1 MSGET
6 GAKESLLARIDNE
19 REQWQRLVT
28 EIGQDR
34 MEEPGPMGEW
44 TFKDL
49 AAHLTGW
56 RERTLAR
63 LDAGPGQEAQL
74 PWPAEL
80 DDDDEAVNQWLYER
94 DRDRPLDDI
103 LIEADTSFERLAS
116 AIRALPEED
125 LITPGRF
132 PWLGEET
139 LADADFFG
147 HLHEEHESDIRRWLA
162 ERNTTR

>member
-6 GAKESLLARIDNE
+6 GAKERLLARIDNE
-19 REQWQRLVT
+19 REQWQRLVAEVGT
-28 EIGQDR
+28 AR

-63 LDAGPGQEAQL
+63 LEASPGQEPQL
-74 PWPAEL
+74 PWPEEL
-80 DDDDEAVNQWLYER
+80 TGDEEINVWLHER
-94 DRDRPLDDI
+94 DHDRPLDDI
-103 LIEADTSFERLAS
+103 LLEADNSHERLAS

-125 LITPGRF
+125 LITPGRY
-132 PWLGEET
+132 PWLGDET

-147 HLHEEHESDIRRWLA
+147 HLHEEHEPDVRRWLA
-162 ERNTTR
+162 ERGDPQ

>member
-6 GAKESLLARIDNE
+6 GAQERLVAQIENE
-19 REQWQRLVT
+19 REQWNRLVAEVGT
-28 EIGQDR
+28 DR

-49 AAHLTGW
+49 ASHLTGW
-56 RERTLAR
+56 RERTIAR
-63 LDAGPGQEAQL
+63 LEASPGQEPQL

-80 DDDDEAVNQWLYER
+80 TEDDEINQWIYER

-103 LIEADTSFERLAS
+103 LLEADNSFERLTS

-125 LITPGRF
+125 LLTPGRF
-132 PWLGEET
+132 PWAGDEP

-147 HLHEEHESDIRRWLA
+147 HLHEEHEPDIRRWLA
-162 ERNTTR
+162 ERDDRR

>member
-1 MSGET
+1 MSGES
-6 GAKESLLARIDNE
+6 GAKERLLARIDSE
-19 REQWQRLVT
+19 REQWQRLVAEVGT
-28 EIGQDR
+28 GR

-56 RERTLAR
+56 RELTLAR
-63 LDAGPGQEAQL
+63 LSAGQGQEAQP

-80 DDDDEAVNQWLYER
+80 TEDDEINNWLHNR

-103 LIEADTSFERLAS
+103 LLEADNSFERLTS

-132 PWLGEET
+132 PWLGDEP
-139 LADADFFG
+139 LAELDPAG
-147 HLHEEHESDIRRWLA
+147 HLHEEHEPDVRRWLA
-162 ERNTTR
+162 ERGGAQ